1 MAYVREGGYQENMM
15 HVLAVCAAICAGLYV
30 AIRLTMRF
38 YFPPDT

>member
-1 MAYVREGGYQENMM
+1 M
-15 HVLAVCAAICAGLYV
+15 HVLAVCGAISVGLYV